1 MAKPYNKKD
10 TTTTGC
16 GKRVT
21 VREQL
26 RMLIKESHY
35 IIIADVLDRLNK
47 EAEEDICLGL
57 IAAIKWH
64 IYRPYISVFMQT
76 VFDSCIWL
84 INDGDR
90 IKSN

>member
-1 MAKPYNKKD
+1 MSKKHLNKDAK
-10 TTTTGC
+10 TAG
-16 GKRVT
+16 GSKRVT

-26 RMLIKESHY
+26 RMLIKSSHY
-35 IIIADVLDRLNK
+35 VVISDVLNQLST
-47 EAEEDICLGL
+47 EAEEDLCYGL
-57 IAAIKWH
+57 IAALKWG
-64 IYRPYISVFMQT
+64 IYRPFQSIFMQT

>member
-1 MAKPYNKKD
+1 MSRNNNKKD

-26 RMLIKESHY
+26 RMLIKNSHY
-35 IIIADVLDRLNK
+35 VVISDVLNQLST
-47 EAEEDICLGL
+47 EAEEDLCYGL
-57 IAAIKWH
+57 IAALKWG
-64 IYRPYISVFMQT
+64 IYRPFQSVFMQT